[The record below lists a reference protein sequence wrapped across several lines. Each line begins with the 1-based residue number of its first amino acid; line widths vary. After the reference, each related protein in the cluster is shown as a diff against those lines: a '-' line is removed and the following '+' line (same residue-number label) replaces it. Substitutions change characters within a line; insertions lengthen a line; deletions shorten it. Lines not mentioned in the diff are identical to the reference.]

1 VQCQLQTKHD
11 EKIRRR
17 NFGPESRLQISVH
30 FSQALRKQVRWLSS
44 LQISVHFS
52 QALRKQAASLAG

>member
-1 VQCQLQTKHD
+1 MPRGK
-11 EKIRRR
+11 
-17 NFGPESRLQISVH
+17 PLQISVH
-30 FSQALRKQVRWLSS
+30 FSQALRKKVRWLSS